1 MERSTSLSRQQ
12 ETPGTVRCDNGF
24 RNRARSLFRGTSSI
38 SAQNVGSAA
47 SNARAPRMWLS
58 LFSDERIGRPRRRQS
73 DHTVGYR
80 RTQPLDPSSIE
91 MAEAGL
97 SGRHFQTQTHVND
110 SHHNLSQTIAG
121 ATPDHFGARARRKYD
136 NRLKQ
141 GRFCGG
147 PGMRSKEAR
156 KKLVDCALAS
166 SLVLILFIIYLSLS
180 LSNIVQTREFHIVLI
195 LALTVFVIYFCHSF
209 ILFFMLS
216 WRTSPTPLPPAAPK
230 AVSTLE
236 YALPD
241 EPIPVI
247 LARDEE
253 IMMEVDSNNRNGSS
267 KHLGGLAPPPPA
279 YGLWRDSVKINPN
292 LVHWQRRDPTNS
304 HGRGTGNDNVHEALN
319 RPPSYDGDLHRVID
333 EQPQL
338 RLHVPDG
345 LDIQPGELLEQKR

>member
-1 MERSTSLSRQQ
+1 
-12 ETPGTVRCDNGF
+12 
-24 RNRARSLFRGTSSI
+24 
-38 SAQNVGSAA
+38 
-47 SNARAPRMWLS
+47 
-58 LFSDERIGRPRRRQS
+58 
-73 DHTVGYR
+73 
-80 RTQPLDPSSIE
+80 

-97 SGRHFQTQTHVND
+97 SGRHFQTQGHVND

-121 ATPDHFGARARRKYD
+121 ATPEHFGARARRKYD

-147 PGMRSKEAR
+147 PRMRSKEAR

-166 SLVLILFIIYLSLS
+166 SLILILFIIS
-180 LSNIVQTREFHIVLI
+180 
-195 LALTVFVIYFCHSF
+195 LTVFVIYFCHSF

-216 WRTSPTPLPPAAPK
+216 WRTSPAPLPPAAPK

-253 IMMEVDSNNRNGSS
+253 IMMEVDSNNRNGGS

-279 YGLWRDSVKINPN
+279 YGFWRDSVKINPN

>member
-166 SLVLILFIIYLSLS
+166 SLVLILFIICESSSSFSRFRLSDT
-180 LSNIVQTREFHIVLI
+180 QEC
-195 LALTVFVIYFCHSF
+195 AVFIY
-209 ILFFMLS
+209 I
-216 WRTSPTPLPPAAPK
+216 
-230 AVSTLE
+230 
-236 YALPD
+236 Y
-241 EPIPVI
+241 
-247 LARDEE
+247 
-253 IMMEVDSNNRNGSS
+253 
-267 KHLGGLAPPPPA
+267 
-279 YGLWRDSVKINPN
+279 
-292 LVHWQRRDPTNS
+292 
-304 HGRGTGNDNVHEALN
+304 
-319 RPPSYDGDLHRVID
+319 
-333 EQPQL
+333 
-338 RLHVPDG
+338 
-345 LDIQPGELLEQKR
+345 